1 MITSILLA
9 LTSFV
14 SGVLLTL
21 IVVAVKVIHPL
32 RTKVEKGE
40 EFEKKVLLLLN
51 NTSNKDGGRWIK
63 DKNGNIVSP
72 LQTGRK
78 GS

>member
-32 RTKVEKGE
+32 RTKVEKGK

-51 NTSNKDGGRWIK
+51 NTSNKDEDRWIK
-63 DKNGNIVSP
+63 DKNGNIISP
-72 LQTGRK
+72 LQQGRR